1 MSVCNFVLSIG
12 TELWV
17 DWLVLVIIELIT
29 MNDYPF
35 LMAYILNWFMSMTMC
50 FASYMS
56 ITCIVVDVLRVPI
69 DGRVALSDH
78 ERWQVILINEFVNC
92 NFE

>member
-1 MSVCNFVLSIG
+1 MSVCNFVYQS
-12 TELWV
+12 ELNGGY

-50 FASYMS
+50 FASYTS
-56 ITCIVVDVLRVPI
+56 ITCIVVDVFGVL
-69 DGRVALSDH
+69 
-78 ERWQVILINEFVNC
+78 LIEEGN
-92 NFE
+92 